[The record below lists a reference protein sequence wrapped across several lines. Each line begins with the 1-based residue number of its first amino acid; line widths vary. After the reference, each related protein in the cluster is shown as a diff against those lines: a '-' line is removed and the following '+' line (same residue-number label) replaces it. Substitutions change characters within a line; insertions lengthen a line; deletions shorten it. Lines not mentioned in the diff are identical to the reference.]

1 MKWPQTGGL
10 KVYDFVERFLEV
22 DHPEL
27 GVRCYHVWA
36 FFVGREDEAPDM
48 RAEPT
53 EAQRVNCLLWL
64 LGKRGLTGEPCLK
77 VVPRPAVLGSLIGTK
92 PRRGGVLV

>member
-1 MKWPQTGGL
+1 MEWPRTGGL
-10 KVYDFVERFLEV
+10 IVYDFVERFLEV

-27 GVRCYHVWA
+27 GVRCFHVWT

-53 EAQRVNCLLWL
+53 EAQSVDCMTSL
-64 LGKRGLTGEPCLK
+64 LGTEGLTGEPCLK
-77 VVPRPAVLGSLIGTK
+77 VVPRPAVLGSLIGTW
-92 PRRGGVLV
+92 R